1 MNKKRFGRML
11 YALVMMLIHAA
22 EPVRGQDSSFSVSL
36 ASPTAAALGKYG
48 DIPIGYNTG
57 TPNIDI
63 PVYTVKAGKL
73 SLPISLSYHASG
85 LKVQEQASWVG
96 AGWALNAGGVITRT
110 VIGEPDDRGNS
121 SVDNVTNG
129 HYSDYGYNN
138 YLFIPGSGLGQTSDN
153 MVADD
158 VDFARGYKD
167 GEPDLF
173 FFNFAGYSGKFYFND
188 DRTPIFVPEQDFKV
202 RTDFTLGPGF
212 TGFVIVTPD
221 GVSYYF
227 GNSGNT
233 GSVSPIEISN
243 PTTVQSGPD
252 NAKLSTSAWYL
263 NKIVSADGMDSI
275 KLTYVQENYS
285 DYTLAFFPVPLSG
298 WVSPGYLTGGA
309 IFGYNLVK
317 NFIQGVRLEQITFPN
332 GTVSFIPSASPRT
345 DLTAAYSMNSGMYD
359 AANTYSTNNPY
370 PAYSLGSIQ
379 ITNNNGFCK
388 KDSLYFG
395 YFFDGT
401 PLNSNLLNLA
411 NAANIQSDA
420 YRLRL
425 DSMQE
430 TSCDAT
436 AKVPPYKFSYFS
448 EPVLRKLSYGLDHWG
463 FSNGMT
469 SNEGLIPTLTIQNG
483 ASIEYVTGA
492 NRDAAWPAMRGGAL
506 KQITYPT
513 GGFTSF
519 AYGPNDTYENSTKD
533 TLLTY
538 GPFGA
543 GYTSSAMSNTQTIT
557 FDGDI
562 YQFNID
568 NSKGNGTAVLD
579 IYGSGGVIEA
589 NATATTGQITAPSY
603 VQLTPGTY
611 TVVLTLNPASNWHSD
626 QGAQAYLGDWY
637 PEPVSGNVM
646 VGGLRIDTLT
656 NNDGLSAAD
665 NMVTTY
671 SYTNGGPQSSGV
683 LYSRPVY
690 VNAFRNDLEAEIQ
703 GFCDGS
709 PNGCTIGIG
718 GTPYYISPG
727 SILPMATV
735 QGNHI
740 GYNQVTVSQAGNGS
754 HLYMFYGSNL
764 WDNNYNDVCTRYL
777 LLGNC
782 SLSIPNYPAAPL
794 PFEYMRGELEYEA
807 EINASGQYLHDA
819 WHFPMYVP
827 DSVITPGYIA
837 IMSPYFTGTTYNLQ
851 SAYKVKDSVVQ
862 TDYDN
867 SSGDYLT
874 SITST
879 YYNSRFHH
887 QPTRKIST
895 TSTGDS
901 LATNFIYTADFGVP
915 ACTNLVDSL
924 SYYFSV
930 VQNDSMSF
938 SYLSDTCSPKTCN
951 LNNTNAG
958 SNCIYVKYQQFRRNL
973 ALARIAYVNRRL
985 AYLSAYASNHVTAEN
1000 SADTALKP
1008 ILRMQ
1013 DEYDITPIEVSQWRD
1028 NRLIHSTFDKYDTSL
1043 NPVGVVYPDRTQ
1055 LINLQAA
1062 SSSFTPAA
1070 VSGNT
1075 ITKDSRYLDE
1085 SLYQFST
1092 GNPQQL
1098 TPHSGITNAYIWD
1111 YQNQQPIAKA
1121 TNTSVSQIAYTS
1133 FEANGSGNWTIG
1145 SALRDTGSITGN
1157 QCYNLTNGACSGSG
1171 LTSSNSYVVSYWS
1184 KTGNSYTVSGSTAV
1198 AKGKTIGGWTYFEHT
1213 VSGVS
1218 TLTVSGAGD
1227 IDELRLYPSTA
1238 QMTTFTYTPLI
1249 GMTSQCDADNR
1260 VTYYQYDALGRMK
1273 VVLDQ
1278 DHNVIKTVQYHYQGQ

>member
-1 MNKKRFGRML
+1 MNKISFGRMSYVL
-11 YALVMMLIHAA
+11 AIMLIYAA
-22 EPVRGQDSSFSVSL
+22 EPVLAQDSSFSVSL
-36 ASPTAAALGKYG
+36 ASPNAASLGKYG

-63 PVYTVKAGKL
+63 PIYTVKAGKL

-110 VIGEPDDRGNS
+110 VIGEPDDRGNA

-129 HYSDYGYNN
+129 YYSDYGYFN
-138 YLFIPGSGLGQTSDN
+138 YLFIPGSGPGQTSDG

-158 VDFARGYKD
+158 IDFARGYRD
-167 GEPDLF
+167 GEPDLY
-173 FFNFAGYSGKFYFND
+173 FFNFAGYTGKFYFND

-212 TGFVIVTPD
+212 TGFVITTPD

-243 PTTVQSGPD
+243 PSTVQSGPD
-252 NAKLSTSAWYL
+252 NAKLSTSSWYL
-263 NKIVSADGMDSI
+263 NKIVSADGTDSI
-275 KLTYVQENYS
+275 KLTYAQENYS
-285 DYTLAFFPVPLSG
+285 DYTLTFFPVPFTDG
-298 WVSPGYLTGGA
+298 IISPAYLTSGG
-309 IFGYNLVK
+309 IQGYNIVK
-317 NFIQGVRLEQITFPN
+317 NFITGVRLAQITFPN
-332 GTVSFIPSASPRT
+332 GTVTFTPSATPRT
-345 DLTAAYSMNSGMYD
+345 DLTAAYSMNDGMYD
-359 AANTYSTNNPY
+359 AANTYSVNNPY
-370 PAYSLGSIQ
+370 PAYSLGSVQ

-395 YFFDGT
+395 YFFDNT
-401 PLNSNLLNLA
+401 PLNSNLLDLA

-425 DSMQE
+425 DSVQE

-436 AKVPPYKFSYFS
+436 AKVPPYKFNYFS
-448 EPVLRKLSYGLDHWG
+448 EPVLRKLSFGLDHWG

-469 SNEGLIPTLTIQNG
+469 GNPVLIPTLTLQNG
-483 ASIEYVTGA
+483 ANIEYVTGA

-506 KQITYPT
+506 QQITYPT

-519 AYGPNDTYENSTKD
+519 AYGPNDTYENYTKD
-533 TLLTY
+533 TLEPSITLAAGWTESTLTE
-538 GPFGA
+538 
-543 GYTSSAMSNTQTIT
+543 TQTIT
-557 FDGDI
+557 LDGDI
-562 YQFNID
+562 YQFYVD
-568 NSKGNGTAVLD
+568 NSRGVGTAVLQIRD
-579 IYGSGGVIEA
+579 AGGGVLEDIS
-589 NATATTGQITAPSY
+589 ATAGQISAISY
-603 VQLTPGTY
+603 FQLPPGNY
-611 TVVLTLNPASNWHSD
+611 TSVFSFTPASNWTSGE
-626 QGAQAYLGDWY
+626 GAEAYFGDWY

-656 NNDGLSAAD
+656 NNDGVSAND

-671 SYTNGGPQSSGV
+671 NYTSGGQQSSGI
-683 LYSRPVY
+683 LYSRPIY
-690 VNAFRNDLEAEIQ
+690 VNTFRNDLQATIF
-703 GFCDGS
+703 GYCDGS
-709 PNGCTIGIG
+709 PSGCVIGSG
-718 GTPYYISPG
+718 SQNYISPG
-727 SILPMATV
+727 SIFPMATV

-740 GYNQVTVSQAGNGS
+740 GYNQVTVSQPGNGS
-754 HLYMFYGSNL
+754 HLYMFYGSNI
-764 WDNNYNDVCTRYL
+764 WDNNYSDVCTRYL
-777 LLGNC
+777 DQGC
-782 SLSIPNYPAAPL
+782 SPSLPNYPAAPL
-794 PFEYMRGELEYEA
+794 PFDYMRGELEYEA

-819 WHFPMYVP
+819 WHFPMYEQ
-827 DSVITPGYIA
+827 DSVITPGFIA
-837 IMSPYFTGTTYNLQ
+837 ILSPYFTGTTYNLQ

-867 SSGDYLT
+867 TTGSYLT
-874 SITST
+874 SMTST
-879 YYNSRFHH
+879 SYNSKFHH
-887 QPTRKIST
+887 QQTRKIAT

-901 LATNFIYTADFGVP
+901 LATNFMYTADLAVP
-915 ACTNLVDSL
+915 ACTSLVDSL
-924 SYYFSV
+924 SYYLSIV
-930 VQNDSMSF
+930 HNDSISF
-938 SYLSDTCSPKTCN
+938 SSLIYSCTPQACTTD
-951 LNNTNAG
+951 
-958 SNCIYVKYQQFRRNL
+958 NCVFVNYQQFRRNL

-985 AYLSAYASNHVTAEN
+985 AYLSTYATNHTTAEN

-1013 DEYDITPIEVSQWRD
+1013 DEYTILPIEVSQWRD

-1043 NPVGVVYPDRTQ
+1043 NPVGFVYPDRTQ

-1062 SSSFTPAA
+1062 SGTFTPAA

-1085 SLYQFST
+1085 TLFQFAT
-1092 GNPQQL
+1092 GNPQQV
-1098 TPHSGITNAYIWD
+1098 TPYSGITNAYIWD

-1121 TNTSVSQIAYTS
+1121 TNAPVSQIAYTS
-1133 FEANGSGNWTIG
+1133 FEANGSGSWTIG
-1145 SALRDTGSITGN
+1145 SSARDTGSITGA
-1157 QCYNLTNGACSGSG
+1157 QCYNLNNGACSRSG
-1171 LTSSNSYVVSYWS
+1171 LTSTNSYVVSYWT
-1184 KTGNSYTVSGSTAV
+1184 KTGSSYTVSGNTAV
-1198 AKGKTIGGWTYFEHT
+1198 VQGKTIGGWTYFEHT

-1227 IDELRLYPSTA
+1227 IDELRLYPTTA
-1238 QMTTFTYTPLI
+1238 QMTTYTYTPLV